1 MKKNILFIV
10 LSFGLGSF
18 AQNKENSF
26 FKITQKECLKKS
38 GFTLVLK
45 SVITDSRCPEAVTCI
60 WMGEAQI
67 VVSVYKDKKFIED
80 KTIVLSAKKEQE
92 NQQWF
97 TTYLP
102 LKYKKVQIINLEPY
116 PKKDKPIVPKDYY
129 LKIGYLK

>member
-1 MKKNILFIV
+1 MKKNILLIV
-10 LSFGLGSF
+10 LSFSSGSF
-18 AQNKENSF
+18 AQNKENSS
-26 FKITQKECLKKS
+26 FKITQKECLKNS

-45 SVITDSRCPEAVTCI
+45 SVITDSRCPQGVTCI

-67 VVSVYKDKKFIED
+67 VVSVYKDKKLIED

-97 TTYLP
+97 ATYLP
-102 LKYKKVQIINLEPY
+102 AKYKKVQTIDLEPY
-116 PKKDKPIVPKDYY
+116 PKKDKPIAAKDYY

>member
-1 MKKNILFIV
+1 MKKNILLIV
-10 LSFGLGSF
+10 LSFSLGSF
-18 AQNKENSF
+18 AQNKENSS

-45 SVITDSRCPEAVTCI
+45 SVITDSRCPEGVTCI

-67 VVSVYKDKKFIED
+67 VVSVYKDKKLMED
-80 KTIVLSAKKEQE
+80 KTLVLSAKKEQE

-97 TTYLP
+97 ATYLP
-102 LKYKKVQIINLEPY
+102 VKYKKVQTIDLEPY
-116 PKKDKPIVPKDYY
+116 PKKDKPIVPKDYF